1 MAQEGSPVEE
11 GEGQVYE
18 KIIELGQ
25 GLSIARVVLDNL
37 REQDVN
43 ARTMNP
49 AMFKQLVA
57 NVKKRG
63 SLESLPFCALVNGRV
78 EIISGH
84 HRSRAAREAGLKEI
98 TVLLDESGLSRSQI
112 AAKQLAHNSISGFD
126 DQNIIRQIAQIITDV
141 DDMLEAH
148 LPKDILTEPEAVLD
162 TLIAPKVDFDWKT
175 VSFVFLPHQL
185 DDMKAL
191 INSLEGRQ
199 DLVSVAPIELFKA
212 FADAVIKFSRFMD
225 IRSAGTAVAVMAR
238 TALEIVAEV
247 GIREDDEPWV
257 ALSSI
262 FGSGTMP
269 KEAAEVVRR
278 AVKQMQ
284 EDGHVGK
291 KNLWQA
297 IEYWA
302 ADYLGGE

>member
-1 MAQEGSPVEE
+1 VEE